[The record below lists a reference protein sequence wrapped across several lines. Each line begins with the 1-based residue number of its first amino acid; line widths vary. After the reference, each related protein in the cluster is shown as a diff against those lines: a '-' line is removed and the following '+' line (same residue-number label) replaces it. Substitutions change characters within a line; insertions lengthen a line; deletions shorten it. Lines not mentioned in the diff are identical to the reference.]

1 MRGIDDEYQEAAD
14 NIGAT
19 HEWHKLI
26 GDFGNALD
34 AAEDDERSHECHDQ
48 AEDPLL
54 VEEE

>member
-1 MRGIDDEYQEAAD
+1 MRGIDDEHQEAAD

-19 HEWHKLI
+19 HERDELV

-34 AAEDDERSHECHDQ
+34 AAENYKCGHECHDQ
-48 AEDPLL
+48 TKDPLL